1 VAPDSV
7 RETRVNA
14 DRAIAF
20 SDGVFA
26 VAITLLVVDIGV
38 PSPSSAPDAVAT
50 AISDAVPELRSY
62 FIAFALIGLFWY
74 THHLFFGALS
84 GIDSRLI
91 LLNLVYLSFIALMP
105 FPTAIYG
112 DHSSSEPAVA
122 FFAGIIAIAGLM
134 GTLMLWAALD
144 SELLPPDQVARKWKL
159 VAQDLITPVLFA
171 LSVPV
176 ALLGE
181 PGVAPWL
188 WLGVAIIPRLLRRR
202 GLIERF

>member
-1 VAPDSV
+1 MAPASA
-7 RETRVNA
+7 RETQVNA
-14 DRAIAF
+14 DRTIAF

-26 VAITLLVVDIGV
+26 VAITLLVVQIGV
-38 PSPSSAPDAVAT
+38 PRRSAGSDAVSR
-50 AISDAVPELRSY
+50 AISDAAPELLSY

-74 THHLFFGALS
+74 AHHLFFNSLTA
-84 GIDSRLI
+84 IDGRLI
-91 LLNLVYLSFIALMP
+91 FLNLVYLSFIALMP

-112 DHSSSEPAVA
+112 DHGSSEPAVA
-122 FFAGIIAIAGLM
+122 LFASVIAIAGLI

-144 SELLPPDQVARKWKL
+144 SGLLPPAQVARKWIL
-159 VAQDLITPVLFA
+159 IAEDLITPSLFA

-181 PGVAPWL
+181 PGVAPYM